1 MEETRKESTDA
12 KDIKSGGTKKNQD
25 SKDTKES
32 KKIKKSKPISRAPI
46 ATGISTEIEVTG
58 EKPKPIQEGDPSLED
73 DVLYAIFVI
82 LYEED
87 LTEKGMTVKH
97 ITDVLDEKY
106 PQFTKNTGK
115 VSNLVSAKINSY
127 IKRLE
132 AGQTSLRYAISRDWG
147 TNTPKRML
155 YRYRGILA
163 PGWEVKLKEL
173 QKQQESK
180 QQQQQEQQSE
190 EQQNEQQSDDSQ
202 ESNWNN
208 NTNNKMNQRK
218 NQDHQILNLLNHV
231 RKFLE
236 LNQYQ
241 QISKII
247 LPNLI
252 NNKINFRCHCQQQ
265 QLQLQLQL
273 LKQPQREELPCLI

>member
-1 MEETRKESTDA
+1 
-12 KDIKSGGTKKNQD
+12 
-25 SKDTKES
+25 
-32 KKIKKSKPISRAPI
+32 
-46 ATGISTEIEVTG
+46 
-58 EKPKPIQEGDPSLED
+58 
-73 DVLYAIFVI
+73 
-82 LYEED
+82 
-87 LTEKGMTVKH
+87 MTVKH

-180 QQQQQEQQSE
+180 QQQQQQQEQQSE

-202 ESNWNN
+202 E
-208 NTNNKMNQRK
+208 
-218 NQDHQILNLLNHV
+218 LNLEQIEQQQQNESKEKSRSPDSESLNHV
-231 RKFLE
+231 RKF
-236 LNQYQ
+236 
-241 QISKII
+241 SSS
-247 LPNLI
+247 I
-252 NNKINFRCHCQQQ
+252 NKF
-265 QLQLQLQL
+265 
-273 LKQPQREELPCLI
+273 QRSFCRT